1 MRFTI
6 EQPKKND
13 TNPGLLLVF
22 IDSLHFSN
30 GSLDNFV
37 KILEKN
43 DFYNPSRES
52 EANVID
58 LAKEKKRFFPVTVGI
73 ALKHLK
79 KVYWPKINFII
90 H

>member
-43 DFYNPSRES
+43 DFYNPS
-52 EANVID
+52 
-58 LAKEKKRFFPVTVGI
+58 
-73 ALKHLK
+73 
-79 KVYWPKINFII
+79 
-90 H
+90 